1 MSAARRRS
9 TTSTAPGRAEVR
21 GLRGARIDYEVE
33 LDRRPVFDFLVAV
46 LHDEDD
52 LSELLPEDRRWLGE
66 AKSSV
71 PADLSSLLVPKKGK
85 RDHPNLAAFAVER
98 PELHDA
104 AGYVAAVADASPAE
118 VTRSLAGYALADHD
132 LREVFERAAGGD
144 QAALVE
150 ISERAPESGLV
161 EMLTD
166 PERWVDELLDVLRYW
181 QERYSEVEDRVRRS
195 LERDLSDRAGD
206 LRRLEPAEMVE
217 RTTGGIRFL
226 ADTGVRRVILAP
238 SYFARPFNYIYA
250 ANGWRLF
257 CYPIADEALG
267 GADQIGPPP
276 SAVRLYRALGDETR
290 LRILRLLADRDHY
303 LTELAQQ
310 LELSKPTV
318 KHHLAQLRA
327 AGLVTLTE
335 EGSLTYWSLRRER
348 VAEAGRE
355 AADYLNR

>member
-1 MSAARRRS
+1 MSPARRRS
-9 TTSTAPGRAEVR
+9 TAATAPGRAEVR
-21 GLRGARIDYEVE
+21 GLRGSRIDYEVE
-33 LDRRPVFDFLVAV
+33 LDRRPVFDFLVTV

-52 LSELLPEDRRWLGE
+52 LGELLPEDRRWLSE
-66 AKSSV
+66 AKGAV
-71 PADLSSLLVPKKGK
+71 PADLSRLLVGKSGK

-98 PELHDA
+98 PELQDA
-104 AGYVAAVADASPAE
+104 ASYVAAVADSSPAD
-118 VTRSLAGYALADHD
+118 VTRSMAGYALDEHD
-132 LREVFERAAGGD
+132 LREVFDRAAGGD
-144 QAALVE
+144 ATALAE
-150 ISERAPESGLV
+150 IAERAPESGLV
-161 EMLTD
+161 EMLRD
-166 PERWVDELLDVLRYW
+166 PARWVEELLTVLRYW

-195 LERDLSDRAGD
+195 LERDLGDRAGD
-206 LRRLEPAEMVE
+206 LRRLPPAEMVE
-217 RTTGGIRFL
+217 QTTGGIRFL

-238 SYFARPFNYIYA
+238 SYFARPFNYIFA

-257 CYPIADEALG
+257 CYPIADAALG
-267 GADQIGPPP
+267 GTDRVGPPP

-290 LRILRLLADRDHY
+290 LRILRLLAERDHY

-355 AADYLNR
+355 AVDYLNR